1 MSEVV
6 VEISALSKRFGPRD
20 ALKAI
25 DLQFTRGR
33 IVAVAGPN
41 GSGKTTLLRLM
52 AGFLAPTS
60 GTIRVFG
67 LDPRRHRDQIMASA
81 RFAFAPPALYEQL
94 TGRELLRSLASLR
107 KKGEPTVSDD
117 DIEFAICQV
126 GLTGRADDL
135 IRVYSFGMRQR
146 LALAQ
151 ALMPIPK
158 LLVLDEP
165 TDGLDPIAVLELR
178 EILRG
183 LRDQFGVTIL
193 LSSHLLSEV
202 EQLVDELVLL
212 HEGEV
217 LFSGAPEGFISQATH
232 IRLEFNANGNLHDH
246 AVEVLQAAG
255 HHAAIGANG
264 GLTLPAGSISLQE
277 SAAILSAAHISLT
290 SFHEEKPSLERAI
303 LQRLRAAKAQNNQGS
318 GSSPPRSDSTK
329 RGPR

>member
-6 VEISALSKRFGPRD
+6 VDISALSKRFGRRD

-25 DLQFTRGR
+25 DLQFVRGR

-52 AGFLAPTS
+52 AGFLSPTS

-67 LDPRRHRDQIMASA
+67 LDPRRHRGEIMASA
-81 RFAFAPPALYEQL
+81 RFAFAPPALYQQL

-107 KKGEPTVSDD
+107 KKGAPRVSRDEID
-117 DIEFAICQV
+117 FALDQV
-126 GLTGRADDL
+126 GLTDRADDL

-151 ALMPIPK
+151 ALIPLPK

-165 TDGLDPIAVLELR
+165 TDGLDPLAVLELR

-202 EQLVDELVLL
+202 EQLVDALVLL

-217 LFSGAPEGFISQATH
+217 LFSGAPESFISEAAH
-232 IRLEFNANGNLHDH
+232 IRLELNANGRGDDH
-246 AVEVLQAAG
+246 AIDVLKAG
-255 HHAAIGANG
+255 GHDAITGETG
-264 GLTLPAGSISLQE
+264 GLTLPSGSISLQE
-277 SAAILSAAHISLT
+277 SAELLSAANISLT
-290 SFHEEKPSLERAI
+290 SFHEEKPTLERAI
-303 LQRLRAAKAQNNQGS
+303 LQRLRAAKAQNKEGNKTR
-318 GSSPPRSDSTK
+318 PLDSDRTA
-329 RGPR
+329 RGL